1 MLGIILALFFFSASW
16 LLLLM
21 SKKLTLIC
29 ARGISCAPAYIYP
42 VVVLNNY
49 AIIMQ
54 VNVHT
59 EDAINSLLV
68 FGRKYF
74 RDIYI
79 AAYTGNAALKV

>member
-59 EDAINSLLV
+59 EDAIYSLLV
-68 FGRKYF
+68 FGF
-74 RDIYI
+74 HDTCMYI